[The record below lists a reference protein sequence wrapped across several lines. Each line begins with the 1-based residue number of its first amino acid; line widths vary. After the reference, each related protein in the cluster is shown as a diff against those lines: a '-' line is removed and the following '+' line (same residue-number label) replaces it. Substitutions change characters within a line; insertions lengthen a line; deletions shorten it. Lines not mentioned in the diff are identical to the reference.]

1 MESIWLGISPGPRST
16 RILAMRGPKEV
27 ILKAELSLSPSSP
40 RALQG
45 LMEALAQW
53 EGLPI
58 RAVLVVDDLPATSDT
73 SLYRDAFTDH
83 GVTPFY
89 TLEWVP
95 RGRRR
100 RRRDVLRGMGEFR
113 DLERLLSMQVAR

>member
-58 RAVLVVDDLPATSDT
+58 RAVLVVDDLPPTSDT

-83 GVTPFY
+83 GAAPFY

-113 DLERLLSMQVAR
+113 DLEQLLSIEVAR